1 MPPVF
6 ELFHWEPVG
15 HSARVLICLEETGAD
30 YRSRYVDALNFEH
43 FSGDFLKLNPQ
54 GLLPVLVADGVALS
68 ESSLINEF
76 LAESFPE
83 ADLKP
88 ADPTSA
94 YNVQAW
100 SKFIDYHLA
109 SSLAT
114 LGCRRYLVPALERC
128 DRPALEARIDSIP
141 VPERRAGWQRALR
154 NDYDDALVENAARK
168 VRLVLGRMEE
178 TLAAGEWL
186 VGGRY
191 SIADINAFAMVR
203 GLMQAAPEIVNVDV
217 APHTAAWAKR
227 IAARP
232 AVRSVLDSAD
242 PGRRTETVFL
252 PGPEH
257 SRWG

>member
-1 MPPVF
+1 ML

-15 HSARVLICLEETGAD
+15 HAARVLVCLEEIGVD
-30 YRSRYVDALNFEH
+30 YRSNYVDALNFEH

-54 GLLPVLVADGVALS
+54 GLLPVLKVDGVALS

-83 ADLKP
+83 ANLKP
-88 ADPTSA
+88 ADPTDS
-94 YNVQAW
+94 YNVQVW
-100 SKFIDYHLA
+100 SKFVDYNLA

-114 LGCRRYLVPALERC
+114 LGCRRYLVPLLERC
-128 DRPALEARIDSIP
+128 DRAVLETRIASIP
-141 VPERRAGWQRALR
+141 VPERRVGWRRAAR
-154 NDYDDALVENAARK
+154 NDYDEALVDNAGRK

-178 TLAAGEWL
+178 ALATGEWL

-191 SIADINAFAMVR
+191 SIADINAFAMIS
-203 GLMQAAPEIVNVDV
+203 GLMQAAPDIVNADD
-217 APHTAAWAKR
+217 APHTTAWAGR

-242 PGRRTETVFL
+242 LRRRPDTVFL